1 MERLFIRLL
10 IMETFLY
17 ICRMF
22 KSKKSKYYWD
32 VTRNMSY
39 EQTQKYLGIKEKI
52 KRMFNKL
59 KTIV

>member
-1 MERLFIRLL
+1 
-10 IMETFLY
+10 METFLY

>member
-1 MERLFIRLL
+1 MERIFIRLL
-10 IMETFLY
+10 NVKKFLY

-39 EQTQKYLGIKEKI
+39 EESQEHKRKKLVNKIINKFKI
-52 KRMFNKL
+52 KR
-59 KTIV
+59 

>member
-1 MERLFIRLL
+1 MK
-10 IMETFLY
+10 TFLY

-22 KSKKSKYYWD
+22 KNKKSKYYWD
-32 VTRNMSY
+32 VTRNMTY
-39 EQTQKYLGIKEKI
+39 EQAQEYLKKGKI

>member
-1 MERLFIRLL
+1 MK
-10 IMETFLY
+10 TFLY

-22 KSKKSKYYWD
+22 KTKKSKYYWD
-32 VTRNMSY
+32 VTRNMTY
-39 EQTQKYLGIKEKI
+39 EQAQKYLKKGKI

>member
-10 IMETFLY
+10 NVEKILY

-22 KSKKSKYYWD
+22 KSKSKYYWD

-39 EQTQKYLGIKEKI
+39 EKSQKYWKKKGKVKQIINKI
-52 KRMFNKL
+52 KNK
-59 KTIV
+59 I